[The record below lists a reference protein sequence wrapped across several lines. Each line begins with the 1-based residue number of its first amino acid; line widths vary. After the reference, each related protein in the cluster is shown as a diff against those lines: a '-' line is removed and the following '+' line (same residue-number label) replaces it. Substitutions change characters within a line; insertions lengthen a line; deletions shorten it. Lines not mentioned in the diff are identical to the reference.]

1 MRLVVLKFG
10 GTSLKNISKNS
21 EFLYHIKNHAD
32 KGDKI
37 VVVVSAIGRLGDPYS
52 TDSLIKQLEDIEKSI
67 DPKKKDFIMSCG
79 ETISAAIVSH
89 LLESVGLPSEPLAG
103 FQAGILTDNDF
114 NSGKIL
120 EININ
125 KIIQYLDEGKIV
137 VVTGFQ
143 GITKEMEIT
152 TLGRGGSDTTA
163 VALGA
168 YLDADE
174 VYIYTDVPG
183 VALIDPRIVPQT
195 DFHKYISYRDMYNL
209 ASNGASVIH
218 PSAVLT
224 GMKYSIPI
232 KVLSSFQNDQG
243 TLISK
248 EGEDRTIKGFA
259 IKSHENHKLVSLFY
273 NPDYKDSI
281 LKELIPFMNKN
292 KDKIIKADFDRDRI
306 GFLVDEM
313 NLKNVGNKL
322 YTYFLEVKNP

>member
-1 MRLVVLKFG
+1 MSLVVLKFG
-10 GTSLKNISKNS
+10 GTSLKNIGKNS
-21 EFLYHIKNHAD
+21 EFLYHIKKHAD
-32 KGDKI
+32 RGDKI

-52 TDSLIKQLEDIEKSI
+52 TDSLIKQLENIEKSI

-89 LLESVGLPSEPLAG
+89 LLESVGLHSEPLAG

-168 YLDADE
+168 YLDADQ

-183 VALIDPRIVPQT
+183 VALIDPRIVPQAS
-195 DFHKYISYRDMYNL
+195 FHKYISYRDMYNL
-209 ASNGASVIH
+209 ASYGASVIH

-224 GMKYSIPI
+224 GMKHSVPI
-232 KVLSSFQNDQG
+232 RVLSTFHNNEG

-248 EGEDRTIKGFA
+248 ESPEGTIKGVA
-259 IKSHENHKLVSLFY
+259 IKSYEDNKLLSLFY
-273 NPDYKDSI
+273 NPDSKDDIYKG
-281 LKELIPFMNKN
+281 LVPFINENKN
-292 KDKIIKADFDRDRI
+292 EIIKAIYDSERI
-306 GFLVDEM
+306 GFVVEEK
-313 NLKNVGNKL
+313 NLNGFGNKL
-322 YTYFLEVKNP
+322 YKYFIEE

>member
-1 MRLVVLKFG
+1 MSLVVLKFG

-21 EFLYHIKNHAD
+21 GFLYHIKKHAD

-37 VVVVSAIGRLGDPYS
+37 VVVVSAIGRIGDPYS
-52 TDSLIKQLEDIEKSI
+52 TDSLIKQLENIEKCI

-89 LLESVGLPSEPLAG
+89 LLESVGLHSEPLAG

-125 KIIQYLDEGKIV
+125 RIIQYLEEDKIV
-137 VVTGFQ
+137 VVAGFQ

-168 YLDADE
+168 YLNADQ

-183 VALIDPRIVPQT
+183 VALIDPRIVPHT
-195 DFHKYISYRDMYNL
+195 SFHKYISYMDMYNL
-209 ASNGASVIH
+209 ASTGASVIH
-218 PSAVLT
+218 PRAVLT
-224 GMKYSIPI
+224 GMKHSIPI
-232 KVLSSFQNDQG
+232 RVLSTFHDKEG

-248 EGEDRTIKGFA
+248 ESEDRAIKGFA
-259 IKSHENHKLVSLFY
+259 IKSYENDKLVSLFY
-273 NPDYKDSI
+273 NPNYKDSI
-281 LKELIPFMNKN
+281 FKGLIPFINEN
-292 KDKIIKADFDRDRI
+292 KDKIIKTDYDTDRI
-306 GFLVDEM
+306 GFVVEER
-313 NLKNVGNKL
+313 NLKTLGNKL
-322 YTYFLEVKNP
+322 YKYFLEE

>member
-1 MRLVVLKFG
+1 MSLVVLKFG

-21 EFLYHIKNHAD
+21 EFLNHIKAHANQG
-32 KGDKI
+32 KKI

-67 DPKKKDFIMSCG
+67 NPKKKDFIMSCG

-89 LLESVGLPSEPLAG
+89 LLESVGLKSEPLTG

-125 KIIQYLDEGKIV
+125 RIIQYLDEGKIA

-183 VALIDPRIVPQT
+183 VALIDPNIVPQT
-195 DFHKYISYRDMYNL
+195 SYRRYISYQDMYNL
-209 ASNGASVIH
+209 ASHGASVIH
-218 PSAVLT
+218 PKAVLT
-224 GMKYSIPI
+224 GMKHNTPI
-232 KVLSSFQNDQG
+232 RILSSFYNNEG

-248 EGEDRTIKGFA
+248 ESEDCPIKGFA
-259 IKSHENHKLVSLFY
+259 IKSMEDNKLVSLFY
-273 NPDYKDSI
+273 NPEYKEDIFKGVI
-281 LKELIPFMNKN
+281 LFMNENKN
-292 KDKIIKADFDRDRI
+292 KIIKAEYGNERI
-306 GFLVDEM
+306 GFVVEEK
-313 NLKNVGNKL
+313 NLKTVGNKL
-322 YTYFLEVKNP
+322 YNFFIKE